1 MYTYIFLYMT
11 VLPTDIVVYFK
22 EWWNYKDID
31 YQIFVSTSYKTF
43 VWTGVKIFTILRI
56 KHKIIIMIDSEGKLV
71 KIQFYIDLH

>member
-1 MYTYIFLYMT
+1 MT

-31 YQIFVSTSYKTF
+31 YQIFISTSYITF
-43 VWTGVKIFTILRI
+43 VWRGVKIFTILRI